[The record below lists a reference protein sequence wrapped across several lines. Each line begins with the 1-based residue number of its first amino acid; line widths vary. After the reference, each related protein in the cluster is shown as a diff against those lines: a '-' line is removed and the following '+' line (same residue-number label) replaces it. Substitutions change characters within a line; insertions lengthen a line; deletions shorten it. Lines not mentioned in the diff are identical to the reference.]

1 MAMPDTLGFDLRE
14 DAGCWTVCRAAANRP
29 VEATIVIPTYRA
41 AATLNRALLSALS
54 QTMTDIEVIV
64 VDDASTDA
72 SWDVALEAMRHEP
85 RLHGIRNKH
94 NCGKPVGMNRAIAR
108 ARGRWLAVLDAD
120 DWYRPERLEALIAL
134 GERAHVDL
142 VADNQLFY
150 DAGASR
156 VVRPAWPEAES
167 AWPLSFDDFLAGS
180 DAYESF
186 NLGMLKPVIR
196 TDFLRRTG
204 LGYEERARHGQD
216 FFHLLDFFLRGGKAV
231 VSDRALYYYTLPF
244 GAVSRRW
251 SHAERRR
258 YDFQTACDINRQYLV
273 VARAALTSAQAV
285 QLKRRNDK
293 LASLEMF
300 FQARERFGRGDA
312 AGAAAKILR
321 HPAILGYAWRRLR
334 RRWAPQ
340 SGSQPIERIAARAR
354 RYAPDPM
361 SEAAARAR

>member
-1 MAMPDTLGFDLRE
+1 MPDTLGFELRE
-14 DAGCWTVCRAAANRP
+14 DAGCWTVSRAAANRP
-29 VEATIVIPTYRA
+29 VVATIVIPTYRA

-72 SWDVALEAMRHEP
+72 SWDLALEAMRHEP
-85 RLHGIRNKH
+85 RLHGIRNKR
-94 NCGKPVGMNRAIAR
+94 NCGKPVGMNRAIAL

-120 DWYRPERLEALIAL
+120 DWYRPERLEMLIAL
-134 GERAHVDL
+134 GESTHVDL

-156 VVRPAWPEAES
+156 VVGSAWPEATG

-204 LGYEERARHGQD
+204 LGYQERARHGQD
-216 FFHLLDFFLRGGKAV
+216 FFHLLEFFLQGGKAV
-231 VSDRALYYYTLPF
+231 VSDRALYHYTLPF

-273 VARAALTSAQAV
+273 AAHATLTSAQAA

-293 LASLEMF
+293 LTSLEMF
-300 FQARERFGRGDA
+300 FQARERFGQGDA
-312 AGAAAKILR
+312 TGAAARILR
-321 HPAILGYAWRRLR
+321 RPATLAYAWRRLR

-340 SGSQPIERIAARAR
+340 SASRPIERIAARAR
-354 RYAPDPM
+354 RHARQAT
-361 SEAAARAR
+361 SEVSARVS